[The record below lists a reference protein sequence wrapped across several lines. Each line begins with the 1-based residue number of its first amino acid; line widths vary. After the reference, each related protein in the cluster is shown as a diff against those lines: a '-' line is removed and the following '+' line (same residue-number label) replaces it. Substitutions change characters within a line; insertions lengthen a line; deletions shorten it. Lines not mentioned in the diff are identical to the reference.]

1 MKLIVQ
7 RISLFFIFMGLY
19 SLSYQIG
26 ALSEIGDEESSAF
39 LEEFGDLIESIDAIG
54 IFANNIILALPM
66 FIPGFGVAWGLFS
79 GWSTGYAFASIRG
92 ATPSLTDFPPLGILY
107 SSSFGFLELVAYS
120 IGTSRGYLLIWNI
133 IKRKKLGIDLIPL
146 SVEIAVVFV
155 LIYVGAYLEFDL
167 IKGYL

>member
-7 RISLFFIFMGLY
+7 RISVFFIFMGLY
-19 SLSYQIG
+19 TTSYQIG
-26 ALSEIGDEESSAF
+26 ALSEIGDDDSAAF
-39 LEEFGDLIESIDAIG
+39 LEEFGELMESIDAIG
-54 IFANNIILALPM
+54 IFVNNIVLALPM

-79 GWSTGYAFASIRG
+79 GWSTGYSFASIV
-92 ATPSLTDFPPLGILY
+92 ATTPSLSEFPPLNILY
-107 SSSFGFLELVAYS
+107 ASSFGFIELVAYS

-133 IKRKKLGIDLIPL
+133 IKRKKLGIGLIPL
-146 SVEIAVVFV
+146 SVEIVVVFI

>member
-39 LEEFGDLIESIDAIG
+39 LEEFGDLIESIDTIG

-79 GWSTGYAFASIRG
+79 GWSTGYAFASIIA
-92 ATPSLTDFPPLGILY
+92 ATPSLSDFPPLGILY

-146 SVEIAVVFV
+146 SVEIAAVFV

>member
-79 GWSTGYAFASIRG
+79 GWSTGYAFASIIA
-92 ATPSLTDFPPLGILY
+92 ATPSLSDFPPLGILY

-146 SVEIAVVFV
+146 SVEIAAVFV

>member
-79 GWSTGYAFASIRG
+79 GWSTGYAFASIIA
-92 ATPSLTDFPPLGILY
+92 ATPSLSDFPPLGILY

-133 IKRKKLGIDLIPL
+133 IKRKKLGIDLLPL

>member
-79 GWSTGYAFASIRG
+79 GWSTGYAFASIIA
-92 ATPSLTDFPPLGILY
+92 ATPSLSDFPPLGILY